1 MIDIWGL
8 FPSFGYHEYAT
19 MKIHVQVFEWTYV
32 FISINDISMN
42 QIAESNGNSTFPN
55 GYTILHSQ

>member
-8 FPSFGYHEYAT
+8 FPSFGYHEYA
-19 MKIHVQVFEWTYV
+19 MKICVQVFEWTYV

-42 QIAESNGNSTFPN
+42 QIAESNGNATFPS
-55 GYTILHSQ
+55 GYTILHSH